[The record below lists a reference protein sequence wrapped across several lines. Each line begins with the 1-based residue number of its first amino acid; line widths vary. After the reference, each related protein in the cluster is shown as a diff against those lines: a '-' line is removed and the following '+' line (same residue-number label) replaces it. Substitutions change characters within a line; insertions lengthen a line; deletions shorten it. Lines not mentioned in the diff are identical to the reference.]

1 MGAENVRNMRESR
14 DTRDKLTIVLEK
26 LDKSLA
32 ALRLE
37 IQEVRRAIDDRDS

>member
-1 MGAENVRNMRESR
+1 MGADNIRNIHESR

-32 ALRLE
+32 ALRSE